1 MVASIFPKFI
11 YAGRSPVTKQLIKS
25 SIPGA
30 AISSAATLLFTGNPI
45 AAGAVGI
52 ADLVGSA
59 GIARGLHGTKWGGGQ
74 MLRTIKKNS
83 PTSTSIGP
91 EFYQTSLPQNIGIMG
106 TSFLAPTIER
116 LPIFAGQKNVQ
127 QQQLAQMKYMNDLDP
142 ITSNDTLYQLQ
153 GVPMREV

>member
-1 MVASIFPKFI
+1 M
-11 YAGRSPVTKQLIKS
+11 
-25 SIPGA
+25 
-30 AISSAATLLFTGNPI
+30 
-45 AAGAVGI
+45 
-52 ADLVGSA
+52 
-59 GIARGLHGTKWGGGQ
+59 HGTKWGGGQ
-74 MLRTIKKNS
+74 MLRTVKTNS

-127 QQQLAQMKYMNDLDP
+127 QQQLAQMKYMNNVDP
-142 ITSNDTLYQLQ
+142 ITSIDTLYQLQ